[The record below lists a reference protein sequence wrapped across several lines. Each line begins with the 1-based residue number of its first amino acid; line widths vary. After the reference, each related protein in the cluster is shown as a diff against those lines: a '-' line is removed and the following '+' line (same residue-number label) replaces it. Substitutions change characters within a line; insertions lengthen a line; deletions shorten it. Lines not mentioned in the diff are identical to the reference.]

1 MKDHT
6 ARDVGP
12 EFQLLH
18 DALNA
23 TPIGILLAELEGRL
37 LFANQALCS
46 MLGFSE
52 EEIRSKNWMEL
63 SPPEDAA
70 RDQALFG
77 QLRAG
82 STDHITWTDVVFAA
96 TNPFFR
102 RTGAF
107 GCYVMAHLLS
117 SSQ

>member
-52 EEIRSKNWMEL
+52 EEIRSKSWIEL

-82 STDHITWTDVVFAA
+82 STDHYHLDRRC
-96 TNPFFR
+96 FR
-102 RTGAF
+102 RDESLLRHTGAF